1 MAKKNMAEVLI
12 NGKIYTISGY
22 ESTEYI
28 QKIANYLNEME
39 TKLSE
44 MDNYKSL
51 SMDEK
56 QLLKNM
62 NLADEYFKAVE
73 IKERLEQEAEQKD
86 QEIYSLKHDLIDAK
100 MKEDKLTGEIE
111 ELHRKI
117 QEEQKKQT
125 RMAQSALKRKLI
137 KPEHRL

>member
-1 MAKKNMAEVLI
+1 MLFRS
-12 NGKIYTISGY
+12 GGY

-28 QKIANYLNEME
+28 QKVANYLNEME
-39 TKLSE
+39 IKLSE
-44 MDNYKSL
+44 MDSYKNL
-51 SMDEK
+51 SVDEK

-62 NLADEYFKAVE
+62 NLADEYFKAAE
-73 IKERLEQEAEQKD
+73 AKERLEQEAEQKD

-111 ELHRKI
+111 DLHRKL
-117 QEEQKKQT
+117 QEEQRKQT

-137 KPEHRL
+137 KPEYRL

>member
-12 NGKIYTISGY
+12 DGKIYTIGGY

-28 QKIANYLNEME
+28 QKVANYLNEME
-39 TKLSE
+39 IKLSE
-44 MDNYKSL
+44 MDSYKNL
-51 SMDEK
+51 SVDEK

-62 NLADEYFKAVE
+62 NLADEYFKAAE
-73 IKERLEQEAEQKD
+73 AKERLEQEAEQKD

-111 ELHRKI
+111 DLHRKL
-117 QEEQKKQT
+117 QEEQRKQT

-137 KPEHRL
+137 KPEYRL